1 MGDLSALIF
10 VALAVAWAAYLVPK
24 AIRHH
29 AEADES
35 RSVESFSSR
44 VRVLAARQPI
54 SRKEARLVTADS
66 ARADSADSAVTAPS
80 TPAQLRARRERA
92 RRAAQRRR
100 RVLGLLL
107 IATTVVGGL
116 AGYRVFHWAYVG
128 IPMALLIAWL
138 VACRLMVKGEQ
149 RVAAKP
155 AADRDVRRERA
166 TPRSAPSFAAPAPTE
181 VELDGT
187 DDVTEQFAAVSDE
200 VAEAEVVA
208 EAGPDRETAGDSG
221 AHDTGQRSLWD
232 PVPMTLPTYVS
243 KPAAGRRTI
252 RAIELDSTGVWTSGR
267 TERDAQLAR
276 EADAAAKEAK
286 AAEAEAEG
294 EERAVG
300 S

>member
-35 RSVESFSSR
+35 RSVESFSGC
-44 VRVLAARQPI
+44 VWAARQPI

-66 ARADSADSAVTAPS
+66 ARADIADSAVTAPS

-128 IPMALLIAWL
+128 IPVALLIAWL

-166 TPRSAPSFAAPAPTE
+166 TPRTAPSSAAPAP
-181 VELDGT
+181 
-187 DDVTEQFAAVSDE
+187 
-200 VAEAEVVA
+200 AEV
-208 EAGPDRETAGDSG
+208 
-221 AHDTGQRSLWD
+221 RSH
-232 PVPMTLPTYVS
+232 P
-243 KPAAGRRTI
+243 
-252 RAIELDSTGVWTSGR
+252 
-267 TERDAQLAR
+267 
-276 EADAAAKEAK
+276 
-286 AAEAEAEG
+286 
-294 EERAVG
+294 
-300 S
+300 